1 MSDEI
6 LKART
11 KFGILV
17 AVGANGPEPLA
28 VSTDLGQLK
37 ADARVLYAN
46 PPPGVVRVLV
56 LTSRTGTIFD
66 KKVRGL
72 SVISEEVEVEPEIV
86 VEPPKGKGK

>member
-11 KFGILV
+11 KFGVLM

-28 VSTDLGQLK
+28 VSHDLGQLK
-37 ADARVLYAN
+37 ADARALFAN

-56 LTSRTGTIFD
+56 LTSRTGPIFD
-66 KKVRGL
+66 KRVKGL
-72 SVISEEVEVEPEIV
+72 SLISEEVEDVEPV
-86 VEPPKGKGK
+86 VEAPKGKGK